1 VAGLVAQEWRL
12 FDLQPGLG
20 DLMLRDALV
29 GQRPA
34 EGQPGLGALGEQR
47 QGALGGAEGAHAV
60 VDTAGAEAD
69 RGGGDPAALLADD
82 VGDRAVVGDV
92 RRDEF
97 APASQALHVLP
108 IPWVE
113 VEFEVEVEVEDVTAA
128 ALFLASPEARYIT
141 GVTLPVDAGA
151 LIK

>member
-1 VAGLVAQEWRL
+1 
-12 FDLQPGLG
+12 
-20 DLMLRDALV
+20 MLHDALV

-60 VDTAGAEAD
+60 VDTAGAGAD
-69 RGGGDPAALLADD
+69 LGGGDPAALLADD

-113 VEFEVEVEVEDVTAA
+113 VEVEDVTAA
-128 ALFLASPEARYIT
+128 ALFLASLEARYIT